1 MGFEPGTEIGGYRIV
16 NQLGAGAMGVVY
28 RAVDGGGQA
37 VAFKI
42 LRSSALDQ
50 DELRKRLI
58 REATSLRKVNHP
70 AVAAMLDVETDADET
85 FIVTELV
92 EGPTLEAYVAD
103 NGPLAP
109 AQLAA
114 TAQRLYSAL
123 QAVHEADVV
132 HRDLK
137 PNNVLMGA
145 DGPVL
150 IDFGIAH
157 GMQDPRLTATGL
169 VVGTPGYLAPELING
184 RHPNAGTDLWGWAAV
199 LTFAAT
205 GRAPFG
211 YGGYE
216 AVIARAMAGKPDV
229 DGLDERVAYALRGA
243 LAVSPENRWSP
254 QDVIEELEDAAA
266 TPGTVPIYHSAND
279 SQATEVIATAPP
291 VPLPEADATL
301 VRPQATLPVEGDQL
315 VGNQDGHTAVISTDD
330 PATEVLERGAPPTF
344 TPISAGAGEYETFD
358 ESQGVSYPEFD
369 RGDGESYPEDEYQ
382 RTEPRH
388 RWVPLSA
395 AAVTAVLAACWAP
408 FATLIVLGVFLLLF
422 SVVGTGWDAYHTKR
436 ERRGARQSDTI
447 AAVFL
452 APWHTIKGVAYALPS
467 LVFSAVISAI
477 IGGGLFWLAYSG
489 NLGGSADDG
498 EITRGH
504 HTIIIAAA
512 VTVFVIL
519 AWFGPL
525 TRTTRL
531 GGRLTVEAL
540 FPGGFATMVLVFL
553 LIAVSAYIAF
563 IVYAGTA
570 LESWPFSISPESA
583 NNILGRFFN

>member
-42 LRSSALDQ
+42 LRSSAIDQ
-50 DELRKRLI
+50 DELRERLI

-103 NGPLAP
+103 NGPLP
-109 AQLAA
+109 PGQLAA
-114 TAQRLYSAL
+114 TAQRLHSAL
-123 QAVHEADVV
+123 EAVHEAGVV

-137 PNNVLMGA
+137 PNNVLMGT

-254 QDVIEELEDAAA
+254 QDVIEELKDAAA
-266 TPGTVPIYHSAND
+266 MPGTVPIYHSATD
-279 SQATEVIATAPP
+279 SQATEVITATPP
-291 VPLPEADATL
+291 VPLPDADPTL
-301 VRPQATLPVEGDQL
+301 VRPQATVPLEGNQL
-315 VGNQDGHTAVISTDD
+315 VGNQDGHTAVISAEDS
-330 PATEVLERGAPPTF
+330 ATEVLERGTPPTF
-344 TPISAGAGEYETFD
+344 TPIGAGAGEHETFD
-358 ESQGVSYPEFD
+358 ESQGISYPSFD
-369 RGDGESYPEDEYQ
+369 SGDGEGYPEDDYQ
-382 RTEPRH
+382 RAEPRH

-395 AAVTAVLAACWAP
+395 AALTVVLAACWAP
-408 FATLIVLGVFLLLF
+408 FITIIVLVGFLLLF
-422 SVVGTGWDAYHTKR
+422 SVVGIGWDAYHGKR
-436 ERRGARQSDTI
+436 ERRGPRQSDTA

-452 APWHTIKGVAYALPS
+452 APWHAIKGIAYALPS
-467 LVFSAVISAI
+467 LVFSGVVSIFV
-477 IGGGLFWLAYSG
+477 GGSLFWLAYSG
-489 NLGGSADDG
+489 NLGGSPQDG
-498 EITRGH
+498 EIARGH
-504 HTIIIAAA
+504 QTIIIAAA

-531 GGRLTVEAL
+531 GGRLTMEAL
-540 FPGGFATMVLVFL
+540 FPGPFATMVLVFL
-553 LIAVSAYIAF
+553 LLGASAYIAF
-563 IVYAGTA
+563 VVYGETA
-570 LESWPFSISPESA
+570 LQPWPFRISPESA